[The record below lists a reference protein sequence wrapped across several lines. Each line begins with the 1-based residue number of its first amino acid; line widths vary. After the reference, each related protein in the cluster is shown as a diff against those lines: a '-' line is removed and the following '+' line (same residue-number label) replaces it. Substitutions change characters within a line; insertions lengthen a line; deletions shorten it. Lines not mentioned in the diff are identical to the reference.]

1 MSDTQARAANAQALK
16 ENPLLAEVIERV
28 KAEAIQ
34 AWLSTAAQEGKEA
47 REFAWLLHKAAQ
59 RIESVIQ
66 GAIDDGMIA
75 AKRATAPLR

>member
-1 MSDTQARAANAQALK
+1 MSDTESRAANAAALK
-16 ENPLLAEVIERV
+16 ENPLLAEIIEQV
-28 KAEAIQ
+28 KREAVT

-47 REFAWLLHKAAQ
+47 REFAWLLHKAVN

-66 GAIDDGMIA
+66 GAIDDGIIA